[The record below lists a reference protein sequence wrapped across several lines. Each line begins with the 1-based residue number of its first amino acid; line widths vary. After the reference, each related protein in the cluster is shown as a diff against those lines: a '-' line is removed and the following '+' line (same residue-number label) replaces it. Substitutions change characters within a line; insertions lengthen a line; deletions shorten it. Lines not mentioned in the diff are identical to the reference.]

1 MIKSSVSMHEE
12 KKTGIFEWRKY
23 RTPFQA
29 RKICLGHIDGVCFSE
44 VLVSESLPED
54 MLSRR
59 TRTATEYGNARAKTA
74 VAL

>member
-1 MIKSSVSMHEE
+1 MHEE

-59 TRTATEYGNARAKTA
+59 TKTVTEYGNARAKTA